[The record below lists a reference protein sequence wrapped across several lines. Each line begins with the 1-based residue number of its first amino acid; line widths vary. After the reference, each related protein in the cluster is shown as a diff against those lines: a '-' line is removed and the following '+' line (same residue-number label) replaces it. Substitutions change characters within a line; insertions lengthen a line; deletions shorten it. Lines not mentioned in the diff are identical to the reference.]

1 MDKTINNYI
10 NQLHLD
16 PKKEAA
22 VRKIVELAGGSGG
35 YCIPI
40 VDSEDKLESLGLAQ
54 GQIAA
59 VAKDFNGVTSFRNLY
74 ISSVPEIT
82 INKIPSDIDCY
93 SRVKKLEF
101 QVPIGL
107 NPGDG
112 AAVGI
117 MSIDAFEDSK
127 KGESYSLIVADMGQ
141 GNIIV
146 GAQRLGG
153 QGEKYIFIEN
163 GTIYQDVIDSFNQK
177 LINGN
182 FVYVGPY
189 SPEMNFDILDSG
201 VKVLSDVR
209 YGKLYIKNG
218 NFTNI
223 ADGYDIEGLKRTA
236 VNSYIPL
243 YKRESEE
250 SDKSKNYS
258 FDILSG
264 YNLVKL
270 KDGGHIY
277 IKYSFNDNYLVS
289 EDIVEIHCYEK
300 NIINIEGDIVWEN
313 NTPPAFEPN
322 TIVRVSIINGLAT
335 YKVFPMST

>member
-1 MDKTINNYI
+1 M
-10 NQLHLD
+10 
-16 PKKEAA
+16 KKNLNIAYLNGAEGMI
-22 VRKIVELAGGSGG
+22 RRGGNGG

-59 VAKDFNGVTSFRNLY
+59 VAKDFTGVTSFRNLY

-82 INKIPSDIDCY
+82 VDRIPSDIDRF

-107 NPGDG
+107 NPGDV
-112 AAVGI
+112 AAVFI
-117 MSIDAFEDSK
+117 CSIDYFGDSK
-127 KGESYSLIVADMGQ
+127 AESYSLVVGDGGQ

-146 GAQRLGG
+146 GAQCLSGY
-153 QGEKYIFIEN
+153 GERYIFIEN

-177 LINGN
+177 LSNGD
-182 FVYVGPY
+182 FVYRGLCA
-189 SPEMNFDILDSG
+189 PEMNFDILDSG

-223 ADGYDIEGLKRTA
+223 ADGYDIEVLKRTA

-250 SDKSKNYS
+250 SDKLTGYNI
-258 FDILSG
+258 DISSG
-264 YNLVKL
+264 YNLIKL
-270 KDGGHIY
+270 KDGKHIY
-277 IKYSFNDNYLVS
+277 INYNFNDNYLVS
-289 EDIVEIHCYEK
+289 DDIVEIHCYDK
-300 NIINIEGDIVWEN
+300 NIINFEGNIVWEN
-313 NTPPAFEPN
+313 DTPPAFEPN

-335 YKVFPMST
+335 YKVFPMPTE

>member
-1 MDKTINNYI
+1 M
-10 NQLHLD
+10 
-16 PKKEAA
+16 KKNLNIAYLNGAE
-22 VRKIVELAGGSGG
+22 RMIRRGGNGGSG

-59 VAKDFNGVTSFRNLY
+59 VAKDFTGVTSFRNLY
-74 ISSVPEIT
+74 ISSIPET
-82 INKIPSDIDCY
+82 TTNRIPSDIDRY

-107 NPGDG
+107 NPGDA

-117 MSIDAFEDSK
+117 LSIDAFEDSK
-127 KGESYSLIVADMGQ
+127 GESYSLVVGDMGQ
-141 GNIIV
+141 GNIV
-146 GAQRLGG
+146 VAAMRLSGN
-153 QGEKYIFIEN
+153 GEQYIFIKN

-177 LINGN
+177 LSNGD
-182 FVYVGPY
+182 FVYMGPY
-189 SPEMNFDILDSG
+189 APEMNFDILDSG

-243 YKRESEE
+243 YKMESEE
-250 SDKSKNYS
+250 SDKSKSYNI
-258 FDILSG
+258 DISSG
-264 YNLVKL
+264 YNLIKL
-270 KDGGHIY
+270 KDGRHIY
-277 IKYSFNDNYLVS
+277 INYNFNDNYLVS

-300 NIINIEGDIVWEN
+300 NIINIEGEIVWEN
-313 NTPPAFEPN
+313 DTPPAFEPN

-335 YKVFPMST
+335 YKVFPMLTE